1 MVSKRYQ
8 RKSERIEKIANESF
22 KRFSHASWVL
32 DLAQGDELDSPK
44 PETVQEQLRNA
55 FYAAGERVSQS
66 TLRVNLRNI
75 ASRFALGRITKDQI
89 AEKCALVRQ
98 MEATR

>member
-22 KRFSHASWVL
+22 KRFSNASWAL

-44 PETVQEQLRNA
+44 PETVQNKLRTA
-55 FYAAGERVSQS
+55 FYAAGEQVSQS

-98 MEATR
+98 MEANR